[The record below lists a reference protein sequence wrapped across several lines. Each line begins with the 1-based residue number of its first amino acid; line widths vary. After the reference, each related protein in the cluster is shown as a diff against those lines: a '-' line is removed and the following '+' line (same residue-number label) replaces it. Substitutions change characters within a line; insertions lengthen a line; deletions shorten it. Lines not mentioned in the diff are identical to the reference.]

1 MNEEVKD
8 EETKAE
14 AEETKAEP
22 TEAQAEQ
29 KAGEEIDE
37 NKKKEEEKKKKKT
50 VKPTLSP
57 KELKLKMA
65 QIRDERDQA
74 REAKDKNKVDILRR
88 RLNRIKKQTRKAAQ
102 A

>member
-37 NKKKEEEKKKKKT
+37 NKKKEEKKKKRKT

>member
-22 TEAQAEQ
+22 TEAQTEQ
-29 KAGEEIDE
+29 KAEEKIDE
-37 NKKKEEEKKKKKT
+37 NKKKKT

-57 KELKLKMA
+57 KELKLQMA
-65 QIRDERDQA
+65 QIRGERDQA

>member
-14 AEETKAEP
+14 AEETQ
-22 TEAQAEQ
+22 TEATEAPAEQ
-29 KAGEEIDE
+29 KAEEAEEKIDE
-37 NKKKEEEKKKKKT
+37 NKKKKT

-57 KELKLKMA
+57 KELKLQMA
-65 QIRDERDQA
+65 QIRGERDQA

>member
-14 AEETKAEP
+14 AEETQTES
-22 TEAQAEQ
+22 TEAPAEQ
-29 KAGEEIDE
+29 KAEEEIPS
-37 NKKKEEEKKKKKT
+37 KKKKKT
-50 VKPTLSP
+50 ATPTLGP
-57 KELKLKMA
+57 RELKLKMT

>member
-37 NKKKEEEKKKKKT
+37 NKKKEEKKKKKKT